1 MGRVGGKGDEDE
13 DGASEQDSPSG
24 GADMAEQKHHG
35 CDGND
40 HGFDDVEGHGHG

>member
-13 DGASEQDSPSG
+13 DGASEQDSSCG
-24 GADMAEQKHHG
+24 GADMAEEKNHRR
-35 CDGND
+35 DGDD